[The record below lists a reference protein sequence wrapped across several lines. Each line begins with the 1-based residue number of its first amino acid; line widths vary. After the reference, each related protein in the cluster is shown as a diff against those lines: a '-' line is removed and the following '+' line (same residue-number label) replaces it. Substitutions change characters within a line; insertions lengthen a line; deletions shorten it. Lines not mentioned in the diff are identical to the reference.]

1 MAKSKVI
8 EINTFKEVL
17 EHLEE
22 GAHLFLDVDN
32 TLIQPIHDFGSIPW
46 EADLNKRFLALGLSE
61 EEACRRSCAIWRAI
75 QKVSA
80 AKPVE
85 EETQALLLALKKQG
99 YPLIAITARS
109 SDMIPTT
116 ERQLASLEIPI
127 DHIIH
132 CGDTPKV
139 EYLLSHLGSNK
150 PKVVFVDDSRGH
162 LDLAAEILPGHHIPF
177 VGLRYGYLDHHV
189 KNYAPDP
196 FSHLL
201 HQAFTHPE
209 AVEAILEGLTDLFKE
224 KSQ

>member
-1 MAKSKVI
+1 MSKVI

-17 EHLEE
+17 EHMEE

-32 TLIQPIHDFGSIPW
+32 TLIQPLHDFGSIPW
-46 EADLNKRFLALGLSE
+46 EANLTKRFLALGLST
-61 EEACRRSCAIWRAI
+61 EEATRRSCAIWRAI
-75 QKVSA
+75 QKVSE
-80 AKPVE
+80 AKHVE
-85 EETQALLLALKKQG
+85 EETQSLLHALKKQG

-109 SDMIPTT
+109 TDMIPTT
-116 ERQLASLEIPI
+116 ERQLAALELPM
-127 DHIIH
+127 DFIIH

-150 PKVVFVDDSRGH
+150 PKVVFVDDTRGH
-162 LDLAAEILPGHHIPF
+162 LDLAAEVLPGHNIPF
-177 VGLRYGYLDHHV
+177 VGLRYGFLDHHV

-224 KSQ
+224 KD